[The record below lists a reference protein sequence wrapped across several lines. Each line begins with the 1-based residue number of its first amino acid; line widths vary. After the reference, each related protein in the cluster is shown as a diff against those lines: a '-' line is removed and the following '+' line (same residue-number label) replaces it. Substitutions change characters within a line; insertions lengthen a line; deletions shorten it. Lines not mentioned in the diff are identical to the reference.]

1 MNQTGTKHRLAV
13 TLAAIALVGLVA
25 LGAGMPR
32 ARGARPLLRAIEF
45 NRDIRPI
52 LSENCFACHGPDSAA
67 RKADLRLDRR
77 EVAVEL
83 EAIVPND
90 PGASE
95 LVARIESDDPVQR
108 MPPKS
113 VNKTLTA
120 AQKEL
125 LKRWIAAGAE
135 YQPHWSL
142 IAPKRPEPPR
152 VKNEAWIRNP
162 IDRFVLAELEKHGLA
177 PAPEADR
184 RTLARRLSLD
194 LTGLPPEPAVVQ
206 AFVDDP
212 APDAYEQ
219 LVDRLMATPAV
230 GRASGALLARRR
242 ALCRHPRHPLRQLP
256 RELGL
261 PRLGD
266 QRLQPQPAVRR
277 VHDRATGRRPPPR
290 RHARP
295 AGGLGL
301 QPLQHHDQ
309 RGGHHRRGVPR
320 PLHPRPHRD
329 RVAGLARPDGR
340 LCGLPRPQVR
350 PAHSERV
357 L

>member
-1 MNQTGTKHRLAV
+1 MNPTGTKHRLAM
-13 TLAAIALVGLVA
+13 TLVATTLVGLVA

-32 ARGARPLLRAIEF
+32 ARGADASPSPAIEF

-90 PGASE
+90 PEASE

-194 LTGLPPEPAVVQ
+194 LTGLPPEPAVVE
-206 AFVDDP
+206 AFVERSGARRLRAARRP
-212 APDAYEQ
+212 ADGHAP
-219 LVDRLMATPAV
+219 V
-230 GRASGALLARRR
+230 GRASGA
-242 ALCRHPRHPLRQLP
+242 
-256 RELGL
+256 
-261 PRLGD
+261 
-266 QRLQPQPAVRR
+266 
-277 VHDRATGRRPPPR
+277 ATGSTPR
-290 RHARP
+290 AMPTPTASTSTTTARTGP
-295 AGGLGL
+295 TATG
-301 QPLQHHDQ
+301 
-309 RGGHHRRGVPR
+309 
-320 PLHPRPHRD
+320 
-329 RVAGLARPDGR
+329 
-340 LCGLPRPQVR
+340 
-350 PAHSERV
+350 
-357 L
+357 